1 MPEDRD
7 TQVRLRAYRIW
18 EDEGKPEG
26 KHLDHWSRA
35 ETEVRGKDSAGPK
48 EENSNP
54 TGRLPEADPVA
65 DKEPG

>member
-7 TQVRLRAYRIW
+7 TKVRLRAYRMW

-35 ETEVRGKDSAGPK
+35 ETELIENDASAP
-48 EENSNP
+48 EDTHSSP
-54 TGRLPEADPVA
+54 AARLPEA
-65 DKEPG
+65 KSQPG